1 MTEVLL
7 NEKSRQ
13 LGAKV
18 KYYRTIGGMNQTI
31 LANKLGISYQY
42 LSRIECGKQMPS
54 LPLLMNIAETLE
66 VDLASLVSDGR
77 QLFYGKR

>member
-18 KYYRTIGGMNQTI
+18 KYYRTLGGMNQTI
-31 LANKLGISYQY
+31 LANKLGITYQH
-42 LSRIECGKQMPS
+42 LSRIECGKQSPS
-54 LPLLMNIAETLE
+54 FPLLVALAEELH
-66 VDLASLVSDGR
+66 VDMAELVSNGR
-77 QLFYGKR
+77 QLYY